1 MRKLKEKITRIKKS
15 AIEVAVSS
23 TAHGIPNIF
32 RTDLKILQIMWF
44 ICICLSSAAC
54 VFLCVKS
61 ILKYYE
67 YEVVTKI
74 SQIMEYP
81 TSFPAISICNANG
94 LTSEAAYNFFEEI
107 KAKENLSKAD
117 LENNFYNDIILTKA
131 MSERY
136 NLSEA
141 KLKSFGLPFETSLD
155 YCLFNGKV
163 KCNSSDFSWF
173 FR

>member
-1 MRKLKEKITRIKKS
+1 MESRKDLKEEKITRIKKA

-32 RTDLKILQIMWF
+32 RTDLKLLQIMWF
-44 ICICLSSAAC
+44 ICICFSSAAC

-74 SQIMEYP
+74 SQVVEYP
-81 TSFPAISICNANG
+81 TPFPAISICNMNG
-94 LTSEAAYNFFEEI
+94 LTSEAAVNFSKEITANEKLFSNDPNFEV
-107 KAKENLSKAD
+107 LSKA
-117 LENNFYNDIILTKA
+117 T
-131 MSERY
+131 SERY
-136 NLSEA
+136 NLSEEH
-141 KLKSFGLPFETSLD
+141 LKSFGFPLEKSIKH
-155 YCLFNGKV
+155 CRFNSV
-163 KCNSSDFSWF
+163 ECNYSDFSWF